1 VSYVPLE
8 KCLDNSGGSIY
19 KLTVMVAKRAQE
31 LAEGAK
37 PLVESGPEAKPIR
50 LAMREVF
57 EGQLK
62 VEQVKGSKK

>member
-1 VSYVPLE
+1 VKYVPLE
-8 KCLDNSGGSIY
+8 KCLENSGGSIY

-37 PLVESGPEAKPIR
+37 PLIDNEAEQKPIHMA
-50 LAMREVF
+50 LREVA

-62 VEQVKGSKK
+62 IELPKKSKK

>member
-8 KCLDNSGGSIY
+8 DCLENSGGSIY

-37 PLVESGPEAKPIR
+37 PLIENGTESKPIR
-50 LAMREVF
+50 MALKEVAV
-57 EGQLK
+57 GQLK
-62 VEQVKGSKK
+62 IEPTKGFKK

>member
-1 VSYVPLE
+1 MNYVPLE
-8 KCLDNSGGSIY
+8 KCLENSGGSIY

-37 PLVESGPEAKPIR
+37 PLIESGSESKPIR
-50 LAMREVF
+50 LALEEVL

-62 VEQVKGSKK
+62 VEQGKGSK